1 MRANTTSYMLIII
14 RLRQTYQYIEFVEYR
29 IIFDKYEEY
38 RTILNK
44 YEER

>member
-1 MRANTTSYMLIII
+1 MLIII
-14 RLRQTYQYIEFVEYR
+14 RLRQTYQYIEFVEYH

-38 RTILNK
+38 RTILDK

>member
-1 MRANTTSYMLIII
+1 MLIII
-14 RLRQTYQYIEFVEYR
+14 RLRQTYQYIEFAEYR

-38 RTILNK
+38 RTILDK